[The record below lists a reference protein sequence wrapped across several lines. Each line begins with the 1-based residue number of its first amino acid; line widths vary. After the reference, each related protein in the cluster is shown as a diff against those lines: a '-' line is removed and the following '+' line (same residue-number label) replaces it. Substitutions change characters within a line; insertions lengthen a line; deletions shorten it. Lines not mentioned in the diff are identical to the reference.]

1 MRIACC
7 SVKSPRRRLRRSNRW
22 TTCNRLGVEHEADH
36 ADRPLRAPGR
46 SQSGAVPRRNHRHHA
61 EPRQWTRRRARAVG
75 AVSRH
80 GARHGVPRE
89 SKDRNGVFRAVR
101 GDVRTGHSLSGSDG
115 RSGRREDFR
124 ATDRAG
130 GPHPYGR
137 GGQRRPD
144 GRQRRRS
151 STRGHQR
158 RRHWRC
164 RSMTQATLSAG
175 DTSWVLVSS
184 ALVLLMTVGLA
195 FFYGGLVRPK
205 NALNTMMMSVV
216 ALGVIGVQWML
227 VGYSIAFSPGNGWL
241 GGLSWLGLNNVG
253 LEPNATYSATIP
265 LQAHAMFQ
273 GMFAIITPALISGA
287 IVERMRFRGYIVFLV
302 LWATLIYDP
311 LAHWVWGSGGWLL
324 KRGALD
330 FAGGT
335 VVHISAGVS
344 ALVAAWFLGPRRDY
358 RRVPIAP
365 HNVPLVLLGAG
376 LLWFGWFGFNAGS
389 ALAANGLAA
398 LAFVNTNTAAA
409 AALVTWAALD
419 LIRTGKITAVG
430 AATGLVVGLV
440 GITPAAGYVK
450 PLSGLLIG
458 VLAAVVSYTA
468 IQIRSRTKLDDA
480 LDVFSCHGL
489 AGMAGA
495 LLTGVF
501 ATKLV
506 NPAGGDGLLAGNAAQ
521 LGVQLLAVVAAAA
534 FAAAGTAVILKFL
547 QVTIGARAGVS
558 EESAGLDLS
567 QHGEE
572 AYFGSDL
579 GSAAGTG
586 SSLGGS
592 VVVETFAIEPA
603 PGRLRASDARG
614 AH

>member
-1 MRIACC
+1 
-7 SVKSPRRRLRRSNRW
+7 
-22 TTCNRLGVEHEADH
+22 
-36 ADRPLRAPGR
+36 
-46 SQSGAVPRRNHRHHA
+46 
-61 EPRQWTRRRARAVG
+61 
-75 AVSRH
+75 
-80 GARHGVPRE
+80 
-89 SKDRNGVFRAVR
+89 
-101 GDVRTGHSLSGSDG
+101 
-115 RSGRREDFR
+115 
-124 ATDRAG
+124 
-130 GPHPYGR
+130 
-137 GGQRRPD
+137 
-144 GRQRRRS
+144 
-151 STRGHQR
+151 
-158 RRHWRC
+158 
-164 RSMTQATLSAG
+164 MTQTPAISAG
-175 DTSWVLVSS
+175 DTAWVLASS

-195 FFYGGLVRPK
+195 CFYGGLVRSK
-205 NALNTMMMSVV
+205 NSLNTMMMSIV
-216 ALGVIGVQWML
+216 AMAAISVQWVVIG
-227 VGYSIAFSPGNGWL
+227 YSLSFAPGSGWL
-241 GGLSWLGLNNVG
+241 GGLDWVLFRHVG
-253 LEPNATYSATIP
+253 GEPNPAYAATIP
-265 LQAHAMFQ
+265 QQAHAIYQ
-273 GMFAIITPALISGA
+273 AMFAIITPALISGA
-287 IVERMRFRGYIVFLV
+287 IVERMRFRAYLAFLL
-302 LWATLIYDP
+302 LWSTLVYAP
-311 LAHWVWGSGGWLL
+311 LAHWVWGAGGWLQ
-324 KRGALD
+324 KMGALD

-344 ALVAAWFLGPRRDY
+344 ALVAARFLGPRRDY

-419 LIRTGKITAVG
+419 LMRTGKITAVG

-458 VLAAVVSYTA
+458 VLAAGVSYTA

-489 AGMAGA
+489 AGTAGA

-506 NPAGGDGLLAGNAAQ
+506 NPAGGDGLLAGNAGQ
-521 LGVQLLAVVAAAA
+521 MGVQLLAVLATVA
-534 FAAAGTAVILKFL
+534 FAALGTLGILKL
-547 QVTIGARAGVS
+547 VQVTIGARADVP

-586 SSLGGS
+586 GSLGGS
-592 VVVETFAIEPA
+592 VVLDAFAVEPA
-603 PGRLRASDARG
+603 TAAAPG
-614 AH
+614 

>member
-1 MRIACC
+1 
-7 SVKSPRRRLRRSNRW
+7 V
-22 TTCNRLGVEHEADH
+22 
-36 ADRPLRAPGR
+36 
-46 SQSGAVPRRNHRHHA
+46 
-61 EPRQWTRRRARAVG
+61 
-75 AVSRH
+75 
-80 GARHGVPRE
+80 
-89 SKDRNGVFRAVR
+89 
-101 GDVRTGHSLSGSDG
+101 
-115 RSGRREDFR
+115 
-124 ATDRAG
+124 
-130 GPHPYGR
+130 
-137 GGQRRPD
+137 
-144 GRQRRRS
+144 
-151 STRGHQR
+151 
-158 RRHWRC
+158 
-164 RSMTQATLSAG
+164 TQATVSSG
-175 DTSWVLVSS
+175 DTAWVLISS

-227 VGYSIAFSPGNGWL
+227 FGYSIAFGPGNSWL
-241 GGLSWLGLNNVG
+241 GGFEWFGLHNVG
-253 LEPNATYSATIP
+253 LEPNPTYSATIP

-287 IVERMRFRGYIVFLV
+287 IVERMRFRGYVVFLV
-302 LWATLIYDP
+302 LWATFVYDP
-311 LAHWVWGSGGWLL
+311 LARWVWGSGGWLL
-324 KRGALD
+324 QRGALD

-419 LIRTGKITAVG
+419 LVRTGKITAVG

-440 GITPAAGYVK
+440 GITPAAGYVT
-450 PLSGLLIG
+450 PLSGLVIG
-458 VLAAVVSYTA
+458 MLAAGISYTA
-468 IQIRSRTKLDDA
+468 IQIRSRTRLDDA

-501 ATKLV
+501 ATKLM
-506 NPAGGDGLLAGNAAQ
+506 NPAGGNGLLAGNPSQ
-521 LGVQLLAVVAAAA
+521 IGVQLLAVLVTVA
-534 FAAAGTAVILKFL
+534 FAALGTLGILWL
-547 QVTIGARAGVS
+547 IQVTIGARADLP
-558 EESAGLDLS
+558 EETAGLDLS

-572 AYFGSDL
+572 AYLGTDL
-579 GSAAGTG
+579 GSLAGSG
-586 SSLGGS
+586 GSLGGS
-592 VVVETFAIEPA
+592 VVVEHYAVEPTAAPEPA
-603 PGRLRASDARG
+603 A
-614 AH
+614 